1 MKMKKDKLIGLSDSD
16 KKELAKMG
24 IDVGL
29 SLKAYCERVLERHVL
44 EHAKPENIRNP
55 KMLTTDECFKPV
67 EEVFDTGKKEIP
79 EKKKR
84 RGTVPIQS
92 KPMDIVRQTA
102 EIAKEEESFTDIRY
116 KVLPPDEAKEL
127 AEDLLGINNIPAKN
141 KKGKFERV
149 EMNIYTNGIVFEYRR
164 MAGDEGLI
172 SDYFKT
178 LEEAKK
184 EKENNGR

>member
-1 MKMKKDKLIGLSDSD
+1 
-16 KKELAKMG
+16 
-24 IDVGL
+24 
-29 SLKAYCERVLERHVL
+29 
-44 EHAKPENIRNP
+44 
-55 KMLTTDECFKPV
+55 
-67 EEVFDTGKKEIP
+67 
-79 EKKKR
+79 
-84 RGTVPIQS
+84 
-92 KPMDIVRQTA
+92 MDIVRQTA